1 MSDQASAIPS
11 QLTGWQGWATT
22 QNTNLSAAA
31 RRLNAALEKL
41 NSAGN
46 SAEVLGK
53 VEYLGNDV
61 LGYAARNQP
70 TDDWVGD
77 VGRAFAQASHKGIP
91 PQVWKNNYEDFLNSK
106 VTTDDSSITSQVGND
121 PVKKADQ
128 QRQAVEL
135 AAQLGEAQDAQDAK
149 QVRAIV
155 ARLEANEKNP
165 DYTAAFFKELGPDRT
180 RNTIPYLDLHETGI
194 DVHDPENVRLLEI
207 YDTALAS
214 ATNSQSWDPEFNSRL
229 WPGGDR
235 SGASY
240 DQILLIKY
248 QQVPYSE
255 DFLTKMGDSTL
266 FYPHQQGTLQPD
278 YARVVFDAIAQNH
291 DAALDY
297 LIGNG
302 PDDVGGTSRATRAVD
317 LLRMYQNDLRSDN
330 AGIGDG
336 FSSMVANAGTAPGA
350 RDLYVGPFGT
360 EPRIQ
365 VLLHTLA
372 EMPDPWMADSIRP
385 GIAKAVSEN
394 VDLFVTPVDPKH
406 PSYPHIGSDWTWQE
420 KIFKAG
426 VADNDGNVDLASVRE
441 LQNAI
446 EEYAR
451 THPGP
456 KLDPSDGYSINAVRA
471 HMYQLGLLWGLTS
484 LPVRQGHYDEEHAR
498 EERIDA
504 IKMGLGLI
512 PIPVPGKDEAGK
524 KIAEYVVDHADE
536 WGREIGA
543 NAAKNVGGN
552 ADQESGDDYYEQL
565 GDMRLML
572 AHQFIA
578 QHPNL
583 VAGKSDAD
591 AGEYIHQL
599 ANGTLASKDP
609 GVAGFEGE
617 LDSATR
623 AFADQYH
630 LPERG

>member
-11 QLTGWQGWATT
+11 QLTGWQGWTTT
-22 QNTNLSAAA
+22 QNANLSAAA

-41 NSAGN
+41 NTAGN
-46 SAEVLGK
+46 SPEVLGK

-61 LGYAARNQP
+61 LGYATRNQT

-77 VGRAFAQASHKGIP
+77 VGRAFVEAARKGIP
-91 PQVWKNNYEDFLNSK
+91 PQVWKNNYQDFLDSK
-106 VTTDDSSITSQVGND
+106 VTTDDKSITSQVGND
-121 PVKKADQ
+121 PVKKAEQ
-128 QRQAVEL
+128 ERQAVEL
-135 AAQLGEAQDAQDAK
+135 AAQLEEAQDTQDSK
-149 QVRAIV
+149 QVRAIITQ
-155 ARLEANEKNP
+155 LEANERNR
-165 DYTAAFFKELGPDRT
+165 DFAAAFFKELGPDRT
-180 RNTIPYLDLHETGI
+180 RATIPFIDLHETGI
-194 DVHDPENVRLLEI
+194 EVHDPENARLLEI

-214 ATNSQSWDPEFNSRL
+214 ATRSQDWDPEFNSSL
-229 WPGGDR
+229 WPGGDK

-240 DQILLIKY
+240 DLILLVKY

-266 FYPHQQGTLQPD
+266 FYPHRQGTLQPD
-278 YARVVFDAIAQNH
+278 YAKAVFNAIAQNH

-302 PDDVGGTSRATRAVD
+302 PDGEGGTSRAVRAVD
-317 LLRMYQNDLRSDN
+317 LLRMYQADLRYDN

-336 FSSMVANAGTAPGA
+336 FSGMVASAGAASGA
-350 RDLYVGPFGT
+350 RELYVGPFGT

-372 EMPDPWMADSIRP
+372 EMPDAWMADSVRP

-394 VDLFVTPVDPKH
+394 IDLFVTPVDPKR
-406 PSYPHIGSDWTWQE
+406 PAYPKIGSDWTWQE

-426 VADNDGNVDLASVRE
+426 VADNEGHVDLASVRE

-446 EEYAR
+446 EDYAR

-456 KLDPSDGYSINAVRA
+456 KLEPGDGYSITAVRA

-484 LPVRQGHYDEEHAR
+484 LPVRQGHYDQEHAR

-504 IKMGLGLI
+504 IKTGLGLI

-552 ADQESGDDYYEQL
+552 ADQESGNDYYEQL
-565 GDMRLML
+565 GGMRLML
-572 AHQFIA
+572 AQQFVA

-583 VAGKSDAD
+583 VAGKSEGD
-591 AGEYIHQL
+591 AGEYVHQL

-609 GVAGFEGE
+609 GVADFQGE